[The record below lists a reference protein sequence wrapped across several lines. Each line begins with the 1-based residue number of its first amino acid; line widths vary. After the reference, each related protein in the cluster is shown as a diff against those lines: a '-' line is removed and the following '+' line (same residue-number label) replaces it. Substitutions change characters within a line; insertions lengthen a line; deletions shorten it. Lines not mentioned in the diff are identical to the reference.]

1 LTKPG
6 SPTSAR
12 LDLLAQLPLRL
23 GKAANEAA
31 LAKAAVAAAIRLLR
45 AQRVFLVLQT
55 DATPARIA
63 ASKLPAAQSAETLLA
78 AVTPWLDEA
87 RATAASRLRH
97 GPEGA
102 ERIAQRSCLVAPLV
116 APQGVLGCLYADIDG
131 AHGRFEESERGLLAA
146 LAAQA
151 AAALAHRREVA
162 AVAQRA
168 KAASDE
174 AMAVQAAQSASAE
187 VLQIISS
194 SVADAQPV
202 LDKILEGCA
211 RLFSAQNLIVLQV
224 GEDGLLHA
232 AATRTLAAADGRPG
246 WSAADLALARDRMR
260 AVYPMELAGTGTAAA
275 IAARRVLNFPDVLH
289 GADVPPGV
297 RAVALATGFNY
308 SLALAPLMQ
317 GERGIGAIVLVRP
330 ALGGF
335 TVKEQALLKTFAD
348 QAVIAIQNSR
358 QFNET
363 REALERQ
370 TASAEMLQIIG
381 RSVADPQPLFDAVAL
396 TAKRLFNALSS
407 GVTQV
412 VGDELH
418 LLAASASSPEGDD
431 AIRRRFPIK
440 IGAGTTIAGRAA
452 KERRPV
458 FSEDMFNDLT
468 VEPRARELA
477 RIRGYRS
484 MLSVPL
490 LAEGR
495 ALGTVNVTRAQP
507 GPFSATE
514 IELLQTFADQVVIAI
529 QNARLFRETQEARAQ
544 AEAANEAKSAFLATM
559 SHEIR
564 TPMNA
569 VIGMSG
575 LLLDTELTD
584 DQRDYAG
591 TIRDAGDSLLTIIN
605 DILDFS
611 KIEAGRMDLEE
622 QPFDLRE
629 CVESALDLIGPRAA
643 QKHLDLAYQFEGEVP
658 AAIRGDV
665 TRLRQI
671 LLNLLANAV
680 KFTEAG
686 EVVLTVRVQGDEQ
699 AGEGSQLHFT
709 VRDTGIGLSSE
720 GLSRLFQKFSQ
731 ADSSTTRKYGGTGLG
746 LAISRLLAELMDG
759 SMWAESAGPG
769 AGASFH
775 FTIANKPTALPEGR
789 RRELIGE
796 QPALAGKRIL
806 VVDDNATNRRILALQ
821 SAKWGMAVQ
830 DTEFPAQALE
840 WLSREAF
847 DLAILDMHMP
857 ELDGVA
863 LARAI
868 RKAGHSLPL
877 VLFSSLGRKETVD
890 GVFAATLAKPL
901 RQSQLFDALVGLL
914 GPVAGPGPA
923 KAAVKPKTDAQMAQR
938 HPLRILLAED
948 NVVNQKL
955 ALRLLQQMG
964 YRADVAGNGLEAVQ
978 SVQRQAY
985 DVVLMDVQMPEMDG
999 LEATRRI
1006 RSEGTPH
1013 GQPRI
1018 IAMTANAMQG
1028 DREACLAAGMD
1039 DYVTKPIRVDALVD
1053 ALMAASNG
1061 VAEKR

>member
-643 QKHLDLAYQFEGEVP
+643 QKHLDLAYVFEGEVP
-658 AAIRGDV
+658 QAVVGDV

-671 LLNLLANAV
+671 LLNLLSNAV

-686 EVVLTVRVQGDEQ
+686 EVVLSVTATPEAQDTFR
-699 AGEGSQLHFT
+699 LHLT
-709 VRDTGIGLSSE
+709 VRDTGIGLTE
-720 GLSRLFQKFSQ
+720 AGLAKLFQSFSQ

-746 LAISRLLAELMDG
+746 LAISKRLAELMG
-759 SMWAESAGPG
+759 GTVWAESDGPG
-769 AGASFH
+769 KGSRFH
-775 FTIANKPTALPEGR
+775 LT
-789 RRELIGE
+789 
-796 QPALAGKRIL
+796 L
-806 VVDDNATNRRILALQ
+806 VAPV
-821 SAKWGMAVQ
+821 
-830 DTEFPAQALE
+830 AQALPAAR
-840 WLSREAF
+840 SRRS
-847 DLAILDMHMP
+847 
-857 ELDGVA
+857 G
-863 LARAI
+863 
-868 RKAGHSLPL
+868 
-877 VLFSSLGRKETVD
+877 
-890 GVFAATLAKPL
+890 
-901 RQSQLFDALVGLL
+901 
-914 GPVAGPGPA
+914 
-923 KAAVKPKTDAQMAQR
+923 KAAGQPQLDAQMAQR

-948 NVVNQKL
+948 NAVNQKL

-964 YRADVAGNGLEAVQ
+964 YRADVAANGIEAIEAL
-978 SVQRQAY
+978 QRQPY

-1006 RSEGTPH
+1006 VQRWGATER
-1013 GQPRI
+1013 PRI
-1018 IAMTANAMQG
+1018 LAMTANAMQG
-1028 DREACLAAGMD
+1028 DREECLAAGMD
-1039 DYVTKPIRVDALVD
+1039 DYITKPIRVAALQQ
-1053 ALMAASNG
+1053 ALLECRSRSTIPTRENTT
-1061 VAEKR
+1061 

>member
-629 CVESALDLIGPRAA
+629 CIESALDLIGLRAA
-643 QKHLDLAYQFEGEVP
+643 QKHLDLAYVFEGEVP
-658 AAIRGDV
+658 QAVVGDV

-671 LLNLLANAV
+671 LLNLLSNAV

-686 EVVLTVRVQGDEQ
+686 EVVLSVTATPEAQDTFR
-699 AGEGSQLHFT
+699 LHLT
-709 VRDTGIGLSSE
+709 VRDTGIGLTE
-720 GLSRLFQKFSQ
+720 AGLAKLFQSFSQ

-746 LAISRLLAELMDG
+746 LAISKRLAELMG
-759 SMWAESAGPG
+759 GTVWAESDGPG
-769 AGASFH
+769 KGSRFH
-775 FTIANKPTALPEGR
+775 LT
-789 RRELIGE
+789 
-796 QPALAGKRIL
+796 L
-806 VVDDNATNRRILALQ
+806 VAPV
-821 SAKWGMAVQ
+821 
-830 DTEFPAQALE
+830 AQALPAAR
-840 WLSREAF
+840 SRRS
-847 DLAILDMHMP
+847 
-857 ELDGVA
+857 G
-863 LARAI
+863 
-868 RKAGHSLPL
+868 
-877 VLFSSLGRKETVD
+877 
-890 GVFAATLAKPL
+890 
-901 RQSQLFDALVGLL
+901 
-914 GPVAGPGPA
+914 
-923 KAAVKPKTDAQMAQR
+923 KAAGQPQLDAQMAQR

-948 NVVNQKL
+948 NAVNQKL

-964 YRADVAGNGLEAVQ
+964 YRADVAANGIEAIEAL
-978 SVQRQAY
+978 QRQPY

-1006 RSEGTPH
+1006 LQRWGATER
-1013 GQPRI
+1013 PRI
-1018 IAMTANAMQG
+1018 LAMTANAMQG
-1028 DREACLAAGMD
+1028 DREECLAAGMD
-1039 DYVTKPIRVDALVD
+1039 DYITKPIRVAALQQ
-1053 ALMAASNG
+1053 ALLECRSRSTIPTRENTT
-1061 VAEKR
+1061 